1 MEIQRVTVDAKDLVP
16 PKKAADYLGIS
27 KMTLSRWVR
36 AGKIT
41 PVMLDH
47 RYFHI
52 NELNRVRALLEQ
64 KEQRASDG
72 SAE

>member
-1 MEIQRVTVDAKDLVP
+1 MAIQKVTIDVKDLVP
-16 PKKAADYLGIS
+16 PRKACKFLGIT

-36 AGKIT
+36 SGKIT

-64 KEQRASDG
+64 K
-72 SAE
+72 AEKLKRGGQ

>member
-1 MEIQRVTVDAKDLVP
+1 MAIQKVTIDVKDLVP
-16 PKKAADYLGIS
+16 PKKAAEYLGIT

-36 AGKIT
+36 SGKIT

-52 NELNRVRALLEQ
+52 NELKRAKALVNGKGQ
-64 KEQRASDG
+64 QA
-72 SAE
+72 